1 MIEEVD
7 SQNRRLR
14 LEEELRRIT
23 AVLKEKYNPQTI
35 ILFGSLATGQVHPG
49 SDIDL
54 LVVKETDKLGL
65 ARSLEVVDLCQN
77 RVGLH
82 VVVYTPKEFSR
93 LQTRS
98 NSFLRTE
105 VLNKGKVLYR
115 AA

>member
-1 MIEEVD
+1 MVEEA
-7 SQNRRLR
+7 SSKNRRLQ

-23 AVLKEKYNPQTI
+23 EVLREEYHPQAI

-54 LVVKETDKLGL
+54 LVVKETDKPGL
-65 ARSLEVVDLCQN
+65 VRSLEVVDLCQN

-82 VVVYTPKEFSR
+82 VVVYTPKEFSQ
-93 LQTRS
+93 LQARP

-105 VLNKGKVLYR
+105 VLNKGRILYR